1 MALAVVEAGHNRR
14 SKGIVFGR
22 WTEVDLLVSA
32 SGPVEVLVLTRESAD
47 AFDRGAAHSRIASE
61 TVQRERRMVFWVP
74 PGVAWV
80 VLIVNRGTADV
91 AARWESFV

>member
-1 MALAVVEAGHNRR
+1 MALAVVEAGYNRR
-14 SKGIVFGR
+14 SKGVVFDR
-22 WTEVDLLVSA
+22 WTEVDLVVSA
-32 SGPVEVLVLTRESAD
+32 SGPVEVAVLTRENAD

-61 TVQRERRMVFWVP
+61 TVRRERRMVFWVP